1 MLPLTLPEDQVDK
14 VFADAEA
21 GNQVEVD
28 LPKQVVRTSDG
39 QEYSFEIDGFR
50 KHCLVNGLDDINLT
64 LQHEKKIDVFE
75 GHRSKDTPWLDG
87 VSANMTAAQLF
98 ERDAD
103 LRLSLADWLQR
114 KDARCPYHEED
125 GLVDLD
131 SSTALNAVIT
141 TFRPVLRVDMFIVVL
156 SALRGRVGS
165 PGDEWTIK
173 GIPLESS

>member
-21 GNQVEVD
+21 GNQVEID

-39 QEYSFEIDGFR
+39 QEYSFEVDAFR

-64 LQHEKKIDVFE
+64 LQHEKKIGVFE

-87 VSANMTAAQLF
+87 VSPLPRAAGFLH
-98 ERDAD
+98 DTD
-103 LRLSLADWLQR
+103 LPLSLADWLQR
-114 KDARCPYHEED
+114 QDACCSYHEED

-131 SSTALNAVIT
+131 NLTAPNTVISM
-141 TFRPVLRVDMFIVVL
+141 FRPVLRVDLFIIVPT
-156 SALRGRVGS
+156 ALGGASPLFGR
-165 PGDEWTIK
+165 DEWTF
-173 GIPLESS
+173 L